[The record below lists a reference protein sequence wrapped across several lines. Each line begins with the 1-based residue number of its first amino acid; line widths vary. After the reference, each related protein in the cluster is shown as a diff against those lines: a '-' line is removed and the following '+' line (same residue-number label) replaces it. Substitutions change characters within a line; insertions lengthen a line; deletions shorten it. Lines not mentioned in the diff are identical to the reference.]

1 VLLAYVKQALKSVHR
16 DEDRTVH
23 GLWRVLEEG
32 TDYGFAVEQLGS
44 IDELHA
50 FLEEQTTELEIKS
63 GRVYAAEEYS
73 EDELV
78 ADMQSF
84 ISGRFDVTA
93 GSGIAL
99 RAVEREFLASHPIH
113 THKLKAYA
121 SLSDF
126 FKAHTGTFK
135 LCPRLEIV
143 YLRVLDV
150 AMARW
155 EWQRADGTWHPYAP
169 AVNEKLEGTFQ
180 AKGPSVVVNIAS
192 DRHPLGKEYDVRFDP
207 VNMLQ
212 VNRQTLRPRR
222 ICRREDPPLPHNLP
236 LPMLPARRP
245 DRAIGSCAIWRLVY
259 NEAEGPSTEDN
270 MLFAQA
276 HSHFVQ
282 LFREPGDMS
291 TPRVLS
297 VELLHDRRATGRF
310 FAAQTKLTEG
320 EKPIWVFHG
329 TTKANDIAGRGFE
342 VGGQSVPP
350 ANGSMYGRGV
360 YTARGANMPLQYGY
374 GQTVILA
381 LALPGRESKTG
392 ADDGTCDSWRPQHD
406 WHVFRH
412 GDQLLPVYILH
423 FK

>member
-1 VLLAYVKQALKSVHR
+1 MLLAYVKQALKSVQR
-16 DEDRTVH
+16 DEDRTVD
-23 GLWRVLEEG
+23 GLWRLLVED
-32 TDYGFAVEQLGS
+32 TDYESVVEQLGS
-44 IDELHA
+44 SDELHA
-50 FLEEQTTELEIKS
+50 FLQEQATELEVKS
-63 GRVYAAEEYS
+63 GRVYAAEEYT

-84 ISGRFDVTA
+84 ISARFDVTA

-99 RAVEREFLASHPIH
+99 RAVEKEFLASYPIH

-121 SLSDF
+121 SLFDF
-126 FKAHTGTFK
+126 FKSHTGTFK

-155 EWQRADGTWHPYAP
+155 EWQKADGTWRPYAP
-169 AVNEKLEGTFQ
+169 AVSEKLETAFQ
-180 AKGPSVVVNIAS
+180 AKGPSVMVSITS
-192 DRHPLGKEYDVRFDP
+192 DKHPLGKEYDVRFDP
-207 VNMLQ
+207 FNMLQ
-212 VNRQTLRPRR
+212 VNRQTLKQRR
-222 ICRREDPPLPHNLP
+222 ICRREHPAVPHNLP
-236 LPMLPARRP
+236 LPMLPARCP
-245 DRAIGSCAIWRLVY
+245 DRAIGSCAICRLVY
-259 NEAEGPSTEDN
+259 NEVEGPSAEDN
-270 MLFAQA
+270 ALFAQA

-282 LFREPGDMS
+282 LFREPGGMS

-297 VELLHDRRATGRF
+297 VEFLHDRRAMSRF
-310 FAAQTKLTEG
+310 LAAQAKLAEG

-329 TTKANDIAGRGFE
+329 TTKANDIAGGGFE

-350 ANGSMYGRGV
+350 ANGSLHGRGV

-381 LALPGRESKTG
+381 LALPGRESQTG